1 MDSIVTTAA
10 QEGIGIWEVLV
21 WGEKVHLSHCCP
33 AAEGTSPAHQGS
45 SELLQY
51 LSGLFFLHCGQS
63 SLSLHIWQISS
74 IWGQR
79 FLNWFSVRWR
89 NDIKRRTW
97 NSSLSICM
105 AVKPPMTTWH
115 FAFLTQHFKATPES
129 LSAGKLDFATWKV
142 STKEVVSYF
151 RVILQV
157 ALRELLRSLGEK

>member
-1 MDSIVTTAA
+1 MDSIVITAA

-21 WGEKVHLSHCCP
+21 WGEEVHLSHCCP
-33 AAEGTSPAHQGS
+33 AAEGTCPAHQGS

-63 SLSLHIWQISS
+63 SLLSLPFKLIL
-74 IWGQR
+74 
-79 FLNWFSVRWR
+79 LNWFSVRWR
-89 NDIKRRTW
+89 NNIKRRTW

-105 AVKPPMTTWH
+105 VVKPPMTTWH
-115 FAFLTQHFKATPES
+115 FAFLTQHFKATLEP

>member
-1 MDSIVTTAA
+1 MRGAGLGGGSASFPLLPSSRRNMPSSPRFFWAVTIPLWPLLPSLWPKQPA
-10 QEGIGIWEVLV
+10 VSPSP
-21 WGEKVHLSHCCP
+21 WGKSHLS
-33 AAEGTSPAHQGS
+33 GDRG
-45 SELLQY
+45 
-51 LSGLFFLHCGQS
+51 
-63 SLSLHIWQISS
+63 
-74 IWGQR
+74 R

-89 NDIKRRTW
+89 NNIKRRTW

-115 FAFLTQHFKATPES
+115 FAFLTQHFKATPEP

-157 ALRELLRSLGEK
+157 ALHELLRSLGEK